1 LIAHK
6 KLFYKDPSPA
16 RKNDALNLWFFGQK
30 EPFWDSNHEEMQG
43 VNKETGV

>member
-6 KLFYKDPSPA
+6 KLFYKNPSQA
-16 RKNDALNLWFFGQK
+16 RKNDALNLWDFGQK
-30 EPFWDSNHEEMQG
+30 KPFLDSYHEEMKG